1 MAAFMVR
8 LARSRST
15 RLNFGE
21 TGRKRVEQEYNY
33 ESLAGR
39 LVAIFHSFA
48 AQSWRTS
55 LLEMLERGVPTR
67 KTKTLSE
74 ALLLEGP
81 AA

>member
-1 MAAFMVR
+1 MVR
-8 LARSRST
+8 LARSPST
-15 RLNFGE
+15 RLNFGD
-21 TGRKRVEQEYNY
+21 TGRKRVEQEYDY

-48 AQSWRTS
+48 ARQRRAC

-67 KTKTLSE
+67 KTETLSG